1 MERAAL
7 ISVSNKEGLIPFAEF
22 LIKQGFILL
31 STSGTCKA
39 LQEAGLAVLKVE
51 DYTGQPEILDGRVK
65 TLHPKIHAGI
75 LARRDIP
82 NHLKQI
88 EQSEIIPIDLVVVNL
103 YPFIDGLKSESAS
116 DFLKMEELIDVGG
129 PTMIRAAAKNY
140 RHVLAV
146 IDPSDYQSVQQILS
160 DALSPQDSLAQ
171 RRKLAAKVF
180 ASLSY
185 YDSKIALYLSE
196 KAGGSPEQ
204 LADDVAF
211 RLTKRQSL
219 RYGENPH
226 QRAAYY
232 QAAENSDSKDW
243 EQLQGKELSYNN
255 LLDFDAALKIIKSFS
270 SEKYAVAIIKHLNPC
285 GAAVAD
291 SLGAALAN
299 AKKGDPRSHFGGIIA
314 LNAAVSAEVARLI
327 GEDFAELVIAP
338 EFEDAAMNIFS
349 ARKNLRVIRAN
360 LHSSTPFE
368 IRTAAGGVLLQEPD
382 LAVSKAA
389 LATVA
394 SKVRPSEA
402 QLLDLQM
409 AWVICSHVKSNA
421 IVIAKNQTI
430 IGVGAGQM
438 SRIDS
443 AELAI
448 SRARLHGHDLR
459 GAVAASDAFFPFPDS
474 IELLAEAGIR
484 AVIAP
489 SGAKR
494 DADAVLAADRAGIA
508 LIFAADRH
516 FRH

>member
-1 MERAAL
+1 
-7 ISVSNKEGLIPFAEF
+7 
-22 LIKQGFILL
+22 
-31 STSGTCKA
+31 
-39 LQEAGLAVLKVE
+39 
-51 DYTGQPEILDGRVK
+51 
-65 TLHPKIHAGI
+65 
-75 LARRDIP
+75 
-82 NHLKQI
+82 
-88 EQSEIIPIDLVVVNL
+88 
-103 YPFIDGLKSESAS
+103 
-116 DFLKMEELIDVGG
+116 
-129 PTMIRAAAKNY
+129 
-140 RHVLAV
+140 
-146 IDPSDYQSVQQILS
+146 VQQILS